1 MLVGEDYVYQTS
13 TVTDEFGE
21 YCFLGLNPY
30 KTYAV
35 YEDLDDDWIEVIYE
49 HEGLVFTSSGQELNT
64 GTSFLN
70 AEEVSICGFKYED
83 SDLSGT
89 IDADDG
95 VLEGWGV
102 DLYMLVGEDYVYQTS
117 TVTDEFGEYCFLG
130 LNPYKTYAV
139 YEDLDDDWIEVIY
152 EHEGLVFTSSGQ
164 ELNTG
169 TSFLN
174 AEEVSICGFK
184 YEDSDLSG
192 TIDAD
197 DGVLEGWGVD
207 LYMLVGEDYVYQT
220 STVTDEFGEYCFLT
234 PTRHTRYTRTSMT
247 TGSK

>member
-1 MLVGEDYVYQTS
+1 MTVSFNMGVDLYMLVGEDYVYQTS

-139 YEDLDDDWIEVIY
+139 Y
-152 EHEGLVFTSSGQ
+152 
-164 ELNTG
+164 
-169 TSFLN
+169 
-174 AEEVSICGFK
+174 
-184 YEDSDLSG
+184 
-192 TIDAD
+192 
-197 DGVLEGWGVD
+197 
-207 LYMLVGEDYVYQT
+207 
-220 STVTDEFGEYCFLT
+220 
-234 PTRHTRYTRTSMT
+234 
-247 TGSK
+247 

>member
-1 MLVGEDYVYQTS
+1 MYQTS

-70 AEEVSICGFKYED
+70 AGRSRSRGFKYED

-174 AEEVSICGFK
+174 AEEVSICELQVRGQRPIWN
-184 YEDSDLSG
+184 D
-192 TIDAD
+192 
-197 DGVLEGWGVD
+197 
-207 LYMLVGEDYVYQT
+207 
-220 STVTDEFGEYCFLT
+220 
-234 PTRHTRYTRTSMT
+234 RRR
-247 TGSK
+247 

>member
-83 SDLSGT
+83 SDLSGPST
-89 IDADDG
+89 PMTVSLKDG
-95 VLEGWGV
+95 ES
-102 DLYMLVGEDYVYQTS
+102 TS
-117 TVTDEFGEYCFLG
+117 TCWSE
-130 LNPYKTYAV
+130 KTMCTRRARSP
-139 YEDLDDDWIEVIY
+139 
-152 EHEGLVFTSSGQ
+152 TSS
-164 ELNTG
+164 
-169 TSFLN
+169 
-174 AEEVSICGFK
+174 VSTA
-184 YEDSDLSG
+184 SSG
-192 TIDAD
+192 
-197 DGVLEGWGVD
+197 
-207 LYMLVGEDYVYQT
+207 
-220 STVTDEFGEYCFLT
+220 
-234 PTRHTRYTRTSMT
+234 
-247 TGSK
+247 

>member
-1 MLVGEDYVYQTS
+1 MYQTS

-174 AEEVSICGFK
+174 AEEVSICGSSTRTATYLERSTPMTVSLK
-184 YEDSDLSG
+184 
-192 TIDAD
+192 
-197 DGVLEGWGVD
+197 DGES
-207 LYMLVGEDYVYQT
+207 T
-220 STVTDEFGEYCFLT
+220 STCWSEKTMCT
-234 PTRHTRYTRTSMT
+234 RRARSPTSSVSTASS
-247 TGSK
+247 G

>member
-70 AEEVSICGFKYED
+70 AEEVSISGFKYED

-95 VLEGWGV
+95 VLEGW
-102 DLYMLVGEDYVYQTS
+102 Q
-117 TVTDEFGEYCFLG
+117 
-130 LNPYKTYAV
+130 
-139 YEDLDDDWIEVIY
+139 
-152 EHEGLVFTSSGQ
+152 
-164 ELNTG
+164 
-169 TSFLN
+169 
-174 AEEVSICGFK
+174 
-184 YEDSDLSG
+184 SDL
-192 TIDAD
+192 
-197 DGVLEGWGVD
+197 
-207 LYMLVGEDYVYQT
+207 
-220 STVTDEFGEYCFLT
+220 
-234 PTRHTRYTRTSMT
+234 
-247 TGSK
+247 